1 MGCEENGSIE
11 VTRNVLI
18 KTGEKIGKST
28 IIVEI
33 DDLSKSFEDEIFYLN
48 VLTANIF
55 SIFIENSDKVTF
67 YHIFQYTL
75 IYSSKF
81 PLQT

>member
-1 MGCEENGSIE
+1 MGCEDTGSIE
-11 VTRNVLI
+11 VTMNGLI
-18 KTGEKIGKST
+18 KTGEKRGRST
-28 IIVEI
+28 IIIAEE
-33 DDLSKSFEDEIFYLN
+33 DPSKSFEDKTIVIN
-48 VLTANIF
+48 VLIANIF